1 MPIAIVIRDLG
12 FGIAVCH
19 CGAQLLWNRLNS
31 KLFFMGRQTSPQS
44 WHRLIHPRF
53 SRASAPRRWPIPVC
67 NENNL
72 YPTLY
77 IPTLYMDLDKGI
89 RVIFLIKKKN
99 SGKYCALLTAN
110 LHSVTLIFILFFAN
124 QTYKITTV
132 LLLSCKCTHFKY
144 INFITY
150 IFSTSVRNY

>member
-12 FGIAVCH
+12 FGNGRLPLRCAAPLEQIKFQIVFHGPTDKSAV
-19 CGAQLLWNRLNS
+19 L
-31 KLFFMGRQTSPQS
+31 TSP
-44 WHRLIHPRF
+44 HPPQIF
-53 SRASAPRRWPIPVC
+53 ESLCPQALANSRMQWKQFVSYS
-67 NENNL
+67 L
-72 YPTLY
+72 YPYPVYGFGQRNTGY
-77 IPTLYMDLDKGI
+77 IFD
-89 RVIFLIKKKN
+89 KKKN